1 MGCSFTD
8 FSEGSKSMVSNMEAT
23 KEVLI
28 AVVCGGEEGWV
39 GFVSIFFSPSFAL
52 KGPVLR

>member
-1 MGCSFTD
+1 MGCSFAD
-8 FSEGSKSMVSNMEAT
+8 FSELSNMEAT

-39 GFVSIFFSPSFAL
+39 G
-52 KGPVLR
+52 PV